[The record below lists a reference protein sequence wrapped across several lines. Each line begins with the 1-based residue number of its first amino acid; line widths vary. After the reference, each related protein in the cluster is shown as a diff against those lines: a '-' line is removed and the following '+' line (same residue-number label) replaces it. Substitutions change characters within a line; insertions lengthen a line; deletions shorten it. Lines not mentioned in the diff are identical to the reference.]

1 MNGKKPPDK
10 YRTIKCSLKSIV
22 KNELN
27 QTKLFDACYRTHQI
41 VIHTYQFLRLWILNK
56 YHNKENIPLITDD
69 TIKMAF
75 KSLLKD
81 SQGPKPK
88 GTNLNLYNEFKK
100 LYDDEYKKLNYENKL
115 DGVNLSQILGY
126 MSVDMLTNIENNIK
140 LHFIKYLNRF
150 VNSSYKK
157 RNNELLEKCE
167 KGTKTK
173 LRKELNKDLYEI
185 KQDLINNTLN
195 SNIKYHEW
203 INKHKNNIFPK
214 EFNTSYEFDIQNNPQ
229 NYIKGMI
236 YMCLEIE
243 KIGTKSFQFFPLRNN
258 VILKFI
264 PIDSKSLIELFIEED
279 KNTYLI
285 DIENKKQELWN
296 KYFNLNNPV
305 FKQKEYSFDY
315 RISTDC
321 FSVSIQLIHNDF
333 IQKEKDKKQ
342 NMKNKKGQMKE
353 LTKDMNQEQKE
364 KYKEELIKKKKD
376 EQVKLKLEKKLLKD
390 KEKEAYKKLSK
401 EEKLKLKEQKNKEN
415 KLTTKYIEFPYL
427 EELDDKQYNE
437 LKNGNWVVCDPGMR
451 TILYMKNKDGI
462 TYRYTNRMHMNKTKR
477 LKYQKLIKNY
487 KDKKEITKIENKLS
501 EFNSKSCN
509 LDEFKKF
516 IKNKNEINKVLLD
529 KYKEDIF
536 RKYKWYGYI
545 NRKKA
550 ETDLA
555 RNIKDKFGKDVIL
568 IQGDWSDRL
577 KTTPS
582 RIKYIS
588 TPNLGLKRKLNEYLT
603 IYNLDEF
610 RTSCLNCK
618 TEERCENMYLPDKKG
633 IERKIHSILTYQTES
648 KRMGCINRDENAV
661 NNMIKI
667 VNTYLM
673 NKIRPEKFRRDS
685 RGVYG
690 NEISYKFPETIK
702 DDNPIII
709 GINNS
714 VKCH

>member
-1 MNGKKPPDK
+1 MSSKKPPDK
-10 YRTIKCSLKSIV
+10 YRTIKCSLKSIL

-56 YHNKENIPLITDD
+56 YHNKQEIPIITDD

-88 GTNLNLYNEFKK
+88 GTNLTLYNEFKK
-100 LYDDEYKKLNYENKL
+100 LYDDEYKKLNYEVKL

-126 MSVDMLTNIENNIK
+126 MSIDMLTNIENNIK

-150 VNSSYKK
+150 VNSSFKK
-157 RNNELLEKCE
+157 QNNELLEKCE

-185 KQDLINNTLN
+185 KQDLINNTSN
-195 SNIKYHEW
+195 SNNKYREW
-203 INKHKNNIFPK
+203 INKHKVNIFPK
-214 EFNTSYEFDIQNNPQ
+214 EFNTSYEFDIMNNPQ

-236 YMCLEIE
+236 YMCIEIE

-258 VILKFI
+258 IILKYI

-279 KNTYLI
+279 KNTYLT
-285 DIENKKQELWN
+285 DIENKKQELWS
-296 KYFNLNNPV
+296 KYLNLNNPV

-342 NMKNKKGQMKE
+342 NMKTKKNVMKD

-364 KYKEELIKKKKD
+364 KYKEDLIKKKKD

-415 KLTTKYIEFPYL
+415 KLKQIIKYIEFPYL
-427 EELDDKQYNE
+427 EELDEKQYNE
-437 LKNGNWVVCDPGMR
+437 LKNGNWVTADPGKR
-451 TILYMKNKDGI
+451 TLMYMKNKEGI

-477 LKYQKLIKNY
+477 LKYQRLIKNY
-487 KDKKEITKIENKLS
+487 KDKKEITTTENKLS
-501 EFNSKSCN
+501 EFNSKSCILN
-509 LDEFKKF
+509 EFKKF
-516 IKNKNEINKVLLD
+516 IKNKNELNKVLLE

-536 RKYKWYGYI
+536 RKYKWYSYI

-555 RNIKDKFGKDVIL
+555 RNIKNKFGKDVIL
-568 IQGDWSDRL
+568 IQGDWSDKL

-603 IYNLDEF
+603 IYNIDEF
-610 RTSCLNCK
+610 RTSCLNYK

-633 IERKIHSILTYQTES
+633 TKRKIHSILRYQTES

-667 VNTYLM
+667 VNTYLL
-673 NKIRPEKFRRDS
+673 NKTRPDKFRRD
-685 RGVYG
+685 
-690 NEISYKFPETIK
+690 YKFPEKIK

-709 GINNS
+709 SINNS

>member
-1 MNGKKPPDK
+1 MIPKKPPDK
-10 YRTIKCSLKSIV
+10 YRTIKCSLESIV

-27 QTKLFDACYRTHQI
+27 QSKLFNACYRTHQI

-56 YHNKENIPLITDD
+56 YHNKKDIPIITDD

-88 GTNLNLYNEFKK
+88 GTNLDLYNEFKK

-126 MSVDMLTNIENNIK
+126 MSIDMLTNIENNIK

-150 VNSSYKK
+150 VNSSFKK
-157 RNNELLEKCE
+157 QNNELLEKCE

-185 KQDLINNTLN
+185 KQDLINNTLK
-195 SNIKYHEW
+195 SNNKYKYHEW
-203 INKHKNNIFPK
+203 INKHKVNIFPN
-214 EFNTSYEFDIQNNPQ
+214 EFNSSYEFDILNNPQ
-229 NYIKGMI
+229 NYINGMI

-243 KIGTKSFQFFPLRNN
+243 KLETKSFQFFPLRNN
-258 VILKFI
+258 IILKYV
-264 PIDSKSLIELFIEED
+264 PIDTASLIDLFIEKD
-279 KNTYLI
+279 KNTYLT
-285 DIENKKQELWN
+285 DIENKKQELWS
-296 KYFNLNNPV
+296 KYFDLNNPV

-342 NMKNKKGQMKE
+342 NMKNKKSEMKE
-353 LTKDMNQEQKE
+353 LTKNMNQEQKE
-364 KYKEELIKKKKD
+364 KYKKELINNKKD
-376 EQVKLKLEKKLLKD
+376 EDIKLKLKNKLLKD
-390 KEKEAYKKLSK
+390 KEKEVYKKLSK
-401 EEKLKLKEQKNKEN
+401 EEKLKLKEEKSKEN
-415 KLTTKYIEFPYL
+415 KLNPITKYIEFPYL

-437 LKNGNWVVCDPGMR
+437 LKNGNWVTADPGMR
-451 TILYMKNKDGI
+451 NILYMKNKDGI
-462 TYRYTNRMHMNKTKR
+462 TYKYTNKMHMNKTKR
-477 LKYQKLIKNY
+477 LKYQRLIKNY
-487 KDKKEITKIENKLS
+487 KDKKEITIIENKLS
-501 EFNSKSCN
+501 EFNSKSCV

-516 IKNKNEINKVLLD
+516 IKNKNELNKILLE

-536 RKYKWYGYI
+536 RKYKWYAYI

-555 RNIKDKFGKDVIL
+555 RNIKNKFGKDVIL
-568 IQGDWSDRL
+568 IEGDYSDKL

-603 IYNLDEF
+603 IYNIDEF
-610 RTSCLNCK
+610 RTSCLNYK

-633 IERKIHSILTYQTES
+633 VERKIHSILRYQTES
-648 KRMGCINRDENAV
+648 KRIGCINRDKNAV

-667 VNTYLM
+667 VNTYLL
-673 NKIRPEKFRRDS
+673 NKTRPEKFRRD
-685 RGVYG
+685 
-690 NEISYKFPETIK
+690 YKFPDKIK
-702 DDNPIII
+702 DDNPIIC
-709 GINNS
+709 INNS

>member
-1 MNGKKPPDK
+1 MSSKKPPDK
-10 YRTIKCSLKSIV
+10 YRTIKCSLKSIL

-56 YHNKENIPLITDD
+56 YQNKQENPIITDD

-88 GTNLNLYNEFKK
+88 GTNLTLYNEFKK
-100 LYDDEYKKLNYENKL
+100 LYDDEYKKLNYEVKL

-126 MSVDMLTNIENNIK
+126 MSIDMLTNIENNIK

-157 RNNELLEKCE
+157 QNNELLEKCE

-185 KQDLINNTLN
+185 KQDVINNTLN
-195 SNIKYHEW
+195 SNNKYHEW
-203 INKHKNNIFPK
+203 INKHKVNIFPK
-214 EFNTSYEFDIQNNPQ
+214 EFNTSYEFDIMNNPQ

-236 YMCLEIE
+236 YMCIEIE

-258 VILKFI
+258 IILKYI

-279 KNTYLI
+279 KNTYLT
-285 DIENKKQELWN
+285 DIENKKQELWS

-342 NMKNKKGQMKE
+342 NMKTKKNEMKD

-364 KYKEELIKKKKD
+364 KYKEDLIKKKKD
-376 EQVKLKLEKKLLKD
+376 EQIKLKLEKKLLKD
-390 KEKEAYKKLSK
+390 KEKEAYTKLSK

-415 KLTTKYIEFPYL
+415 KLKQPTKYTEFPYL
-427 EELDDKQYNE
+427 EELDEKQYNE
-437 LKNGNWVVCDPGMR
+437 LKNGNWVTADPGKR
-451 TILYMKNKDGI
+451 TLMYMKNKEGI
-462 TYRYTNRMHMNKTKR
+462 TYKYTNKMHINKTKR
-477 LKYQKLIKNY
+477 LKYQRLTKNY
-487 KDKKEITKIENKLS
+487 KNKTHITTIENKLS
-501 EFNSKSCN
+501 HFNSKSCI

-516 IKNKNEINKVLLD
+516 IKNKNELNKVLLE

-536 RKYKWYGYI
+536 RKYKWYSYI

-555 RNIKDKFGKDVIL
+555 RNIKDKFGKNVIL
-568 IQGDWSDRL
+568 IQGDWSDKL
-577 KTTPS
+577 NTTPS
-582 RIKYIS
+582 RIRYIS
-588 TPNLGLKRKLNEYLT
+588 TPNLGLKRKLKEYLT
-603 IYNLDEF
+603 IYNIDEF
-610 RTSCLNCK
+610 RTSCLNYK

-633 IERKIHSILTYQTES
+633 IERKIHSILRYQTES

-667 VNTYLM
+667 VNTYLL
-673 NKIRPEKFRRDS
+673 NKTRQEKFRRD
-685 RGVYG
+685 
-690 NEISYKFPETIK
+690 YKFPEKIK
-702 DDNPIII
+702 DGNPIII

>member
-1 MNGKKPPDK
+1 MSSKKPPDK

-22 KNELN
+22 KNKLN

-126 MSVDMLTNIENNIK
+126 MSIDMLTNIENNIK
-140 LHFIKYLNRF
+140 LHFVKYLNRF

-243 KIGTKSFQFFPLRNN
+243 KIGTKSFQFFPSRNN
-258 VILKFI
+258 IILKFI
-264 PIDSKSLIELFIEED
+264 AIDSKSLIELFIEED
-279 KNTYLI
+279 KNTYLT

-353 LTKDMNQEQKE
+353 MTKHMNQEQKE
-364 KYKEELIKKKKD
+364 KYKEDLIKKKKD
-376 EQVKLKLEKKLLKD
+376 EQVKIKLEKKILKD

-401 EEKLKLKEQKNKEN
+401 EEKIKLKEQKNTENKN

-427 EELDDKQYNE
+427 EELNETQYNDF
-437 LKNGNWVVCDPGMR
+437 KKDNWVVCDPGKR
-451 TILYMKNKDGI
+451 TLMYMKNKDGI
-462 TYRYTNRMHMNKTKR
+462 TYKYTNRMHMNKTKR
-477 LKYQKLIKNY
+477 LKYQRLIKNY
-487 KDKKEITKIENKLS
+487 KDIKEITPIENKLS
-501 EFNSKSCN
+501 DFNSKSCI
-509 LDEFKKF
+509 LDKFKKF
-516 IKNKNEINKVLLD
+516 IKNKNELNKVLLE

-536 RKYKWYGYI
+536 RKYKWYSYV
-545 NRKKA
+545 NRKRA

-555 RNIKDKFGKDVIL
+555 RNIKNKFGKDVIMCF
-568 IQGDWSDRL
+568 GDWSDKL

-610 RTSCLNCK
+610 RTSCLNYK
-618 TEERCENMYLPDKKG
+618 TEEKCENMYLPDKKG
-633 IERKIHSILTYQTES
+633 IDRKIHSILTYQTES

-667 VNTYLM
+667 VNTYLL
-673 NKIRPEKFRRDS
+673 NKTRPEKFRRD
-685 RGVYG
+685 
-690 NEISYKFPETIK
+690 YKFPEKIK